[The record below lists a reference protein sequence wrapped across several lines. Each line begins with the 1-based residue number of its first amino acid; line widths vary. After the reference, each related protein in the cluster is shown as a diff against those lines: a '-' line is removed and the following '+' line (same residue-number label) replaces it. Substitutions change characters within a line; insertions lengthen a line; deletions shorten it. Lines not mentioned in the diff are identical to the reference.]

1 MGEQKK
7 AQVEVARNTMPKPG
21 QAALN
26 ARQRALLADGAHA
39 LDSAQSWCY
48 PLLAAE
54 RLRIARL
61 AFDRLTGLAATED
74 MLDALFGRFCIG
86 K

>member
-1 MGEQKK
+1 MQ
-7 AQVEVARNTMPKPG
+7 ALVDVARSTMSKPG

-39 LDSAQSWCY
+39 LDRAQSWCD
-48 PLLAAE
+48 PLMAAE
-54 RLRIARL
+54 RLRVARL
-61 AFDRLTGLAATED
+61 AFDRLTGRAATDD
-74 MLDALFGRFCIG
+74 MLDALFGQFCIG